1 MDRMMDN
8 YILGLSA
15 FYHDSSACLIKAG
28 EIVAAAAEERF
39 SRKKHDPDFPV
50 SAVKYC
56 LEEAGIELA
65 DVEKVVFYEKPFIT
79 FERIFETYLTYA
91 PFGYTSFATSF
102 PVWAKEK
109 IFMKSRI
116 LDELSRLGN
125 LSKEKI
131 NLNFSA
137 HHLSHAAGAFY
148 PSPFESAAVVCMDG
162 VGEWAT
168 TTIWHGKG
176 EKLNIKKQ
184 INFPHSI
191 GLLYSA
197 FTYFCGFKVNDGE
210 YKLMGLAPYGDPV
223 YADLI
228 KDKLIS
234 IREDGSYEMDMSYF
248 EYTTGLRMT
257 NSKFSKLFGGPPR
270 KAESEIT
277 QREMDLAASVQKVT
291 EEIILLIAKYAKK
304 ITGENHL
311 CLSGGVALNCVA
323 NGKLVQEKVFEDLWI
338 QPAASDAGSA
348 LGCAL
353 AAHYSEDSSKRLVNK
368 SDSMKGCYLGP
379 GYSESEIK
387 EVLDEA
393 GASYRVVTPDQ
404 LIEEISTLIIQDKVI
419 GWFSGRSEFGPRA
432 LGNRSILG
440 NALSP
445 ELQRTI
451 NLKIKYRE
459 SFRPFAP
466 AMLEKE
472 TGEYF
477 NHVKKSPYMLLV
489 DEVKSEH
496 LNSLSGEEKN
506 LKGLDRLKVARSS
519 LPAITHVN
527 NTARIQSV
535 TNDSN
540 PDFFKLISAVKS
552 KTGKGVLINTSFN
565 VRSEPIV
572 NSPKDAL
579 NCFMNTE
586 MDYLVLENIILKKEE
601 QNVNNKQ
608 EDMAEKPLRMNVK
621 ELLIFWFKVYV
632 FIQILSYVTLPFF
645 GFKRTI
651 YPALLALI
659 PFLFAVTLSPFLS
672 AITIPFKKGL
682 KVIEGGINKVFLGI
696 IFYLILTPYSF
707 LMKLFI
713 KKKKSHGNSCW
724 EDGQELLVNKRLF

>member
-1 MDRMMDN
+1 MDN

-15 FYHDSSACLIKAG
+15 FYHDSSACLIRG
-28 EIVAAAAEERF
+28 DEVVAAAAEERF
-39 SRKKHDPDFPV
+39 SRKKHDPDFPI
-50 SAVKYC
+50 SAINYC
-56 LEEAGIELA
+56 LEEAGIELK
-65 DVEKVVFYEKPFIT
+65 DVEKIVFYEKPFIT

-102 PVWAKEK
+102 PIWAKEK

-116 LDELSRLGN
+116 LDELSKLGD
-125 LSKEKI
+125 LPKEKI

-148 PSPFESAAVVCMDG
+148 PSPFDSAAVICMDG

-168 TTIWHGKG
+168 TTIWHGKN
-176 EKLNIKKQ
+176 EKLEIKKQ

-210 YKLMGLAPYGDPV
+210 YKLMGLAPYGDPI

-228 KDKLIS
+228 KEKLIT
-234 IREDGSYEMDMSYF
+234 IKDDGSYEMDMSYF

-257 NSKFSKLFGGPPR
+257 NSKFAALFGGEPR
-270 KAESEIT
+270 KPESDIT

-291 EEIILLIAKYAKK
+291 EDIILLIAKYAKE
-304 ITGENHL
+304 ITGEDSL

-323 NGKLVQEKVFEDLWI
+323 NGKLLRSKLFDELWI

-353 AAHYSEDSSKRLVNK
+353 AAYYSSNEVKRKVNK

-379 GYSESEIK
+379 KYTEKQIK
-387 EVLDEA
+387 EVLDQA
-393 GASYRVVTPDQ
+393 GATYKTMNREE
-404 LIEEISTLIIQDKVI
+404 LIEEVSSLIAQDKVI

-432 LGNRSILG
+432 LGSRSILG

-466 AMLEKE
+466 AMLEDE
-472 TGEYF
+472 SNEYF
-477 NHVKKSPYMLLV
+477 DYVKKSPYMLLV
-489 DEVKSEH
+489 DEVKKSHQTKLSSE
-496 LNSLSGEEKN
+496 EEG
-506 LKGLDRLKVARSS
+506 LKGLDRLRVARST

-527 NTARIQSV
+527 NTARIQTV
-535 TNDSN
+535 TDESN

-552 KTGKGVLINTSFN
+552 KVGKGVVINTSFN

-572 NSPKDAL
+572 NSPIDAL

-586 MDYLVLENIILKKEE
+586 MDYLVLENILLKKEDQKIQKKNE
-601 QNVNNKQ
+601 SK
-608 EDMAEKPLRMNVK
+608 DRTPKKMTMR
-621 ELLIFWFKVYV
+621 ELLIFWLKVYV

-651 YPALLALI
+651 YPALVALL
-659 PFLFAVTLSPFLS
+659 PFFFAVATTDLLSSL
-672 AITIPFKKGL
+672 TIPFKRLL
-682 KVIEGGINKVFLGI
+682 KFIEGGINKVFLGI

-707 LMKLFI
+707 LMKIFVR
-713 KKKKSHGNSCW
+713 KEASS
-724 EDGQELLVNKRLF
+724 EDTFWQEGQELLVNKRLF

>member
-1 MDRMMDN
+1 MDN

-15 FYHDSSACLIKAG
+15 FYHDSSACLIRG
-28 EIVAAAAEERF
+28 DEIVAAAAEERF
-39 SRKKHDPDFPV
+39 SRKKHDPSFPT
-50 SAVKYC
+50 SAVNFC
-56 LEEAGIELA
+56 LKEAGIELSQ
-65 DVEKVVFYEKPFIT
+65 VEKVVFYEKPFIT

-91 PFGYTSFATSF
+91 PMGFTSFATSF
-102 PVWAKEK
+102 PIWAKEK

-116 LDELSRLGN
+116 LDELSKLGEVP
-125 LSKEKI
+125 KEKI
-131 NLNFSA
+131 DLHFSA

-148 PSPFESAAVVCMDG
+148 PSPYESAAVICMDG

-168 TTIWHGKG
+168 TTIWHGHG
-176 EKLNIKKQ
+176 EKLDIKKQ

-228 KDKLIS
+228 KEKLIS
-234 IREDGSYEMDMSYF
+234 IKADGSYEMDMSYF

-257 NSKFSKLFGGPPR
+257 NSKFAKLFGGKRREP
-270 KAESEIT
+270 ESEIT

-291 EEIILLIAKYAKK
+291 EEIILLIAKHAKE
-304 ITGENHL
+304 ITGEKNL

-323 NGKLVQEKVFEDLWI
+323 NGKLVKAELFESLWI

-353 AAHYSEDSSKRLVNK
+353 AAYYCKDGVKRKVDK

-379 GYSESEIK
+379 SYSNEEIT
-387 EVLDEA
+387 EVLNNA
-393 GASYRVVTPDQ
+393 GASFKVMDRDE
-404 LIEEISTLIIQDKVI
+404 LIEVVSNLIVEEKVI
-419 GWFSGRSEFGPRA
+419 GWFAGKSEFGPRA
-432 LGNRSILG
+432 LGSRSILG

-445 ELQRTI
+445 ELQKVI
-451 NLKIKYRE
+451 NLKIKFRE

-466 AMLEKE
+466 AMLEE
-472 TGEYF
+472 EANEYF
-477 NHVKKSPYMLLV
+477 NYVKKSPYMLLV
-489 DEVKSEH
+489 DEVKEQHLKKLSSEE
-496 LNSLSGEEKN
+496 LQ
-506 LKGLDRLKVARSS
+506 LKGLERLKVARSV

-527 NTARIQSV
+527 NTARIQTVS
-535 TNDSN
+535 NDSN
-540 PDFFKLISAVKS
+540 PDFFNLISAVKM
-552 KTGKGVLINTSFN
+552 KTGKGVVINTSFN

-572 NSPKDAL
+572 NSPVDAL

-586 MDYLVLENIILKKEE
+586 MDYLVMENILLKKEDQKLKE
-601 QNVNNKQ
+601 TSEVKILHNIG
-608 EDMAEKPLRMNVK
+608 LSRK
-621 ELLIFWFKVYV
+621 ELLVFWLKVYV

-645 GFKRTI
+645 GFQRTI

-659 PFLFAVTLSPFLS
+659 PFVFAITAQRVLS
-672 AITIPFKKGL
+672 AFTIPFKKFL
-682 KVIEGGINKVFLGI
+682 KIIEGGINKVFLGV

-707 LMKLFI
+707 LMKLFMR
-713 KKKKSHGNSCW
+713 KKTEKSGTLW
-724 EDGQELLVNKRLF
+724 EDGQELIVNKRLF